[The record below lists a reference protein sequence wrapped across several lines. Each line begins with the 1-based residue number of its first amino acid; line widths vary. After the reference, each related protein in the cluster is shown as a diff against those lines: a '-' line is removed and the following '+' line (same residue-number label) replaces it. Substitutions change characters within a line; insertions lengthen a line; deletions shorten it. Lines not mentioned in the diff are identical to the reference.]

1 MTEPM
6 TEPMIKPMI
15 EIERVTKAY
24 DGRRVVDELSLS
36 VPPGS
41 LCVLL
46 GPSGCGKSTTL
57 RMINRLIAFDSGA
70 IRVGGEDVRQVP
82 PEVLRRRIGYA
93 IQSIGLFPHW
103 RVEDNIATVP
113 RLLGWPRS
121 QVRDRVSELLLLL
134 RLDPESY
141 RSKYPHQLSGGEQQR
156 VGVAR
161 ALAADPD
168 LLLMDEPFAALD
180 PVTRGALQGEILRIQ
195 RATKKTVVFVTHD
208 IEEALVL
215 ASDIAILER
224 GRLAQWGT
232 PIEILERPASPFVA
246 EFVGGAA
253 NGLKLMSLRT
263 VAERLHPGE
272 PAEGEALVS
281 NTSLRDA
288 LAAMAAGHTDRL
300 PVVDHAGRPLGAI
313 TLADLVR

>member
-1 MTEPM
+1 
-6 TEPMIKPMI
+6 
-15 EIERVTKAY
+15 
-24 DGRRVVDELSLS
+24 LSLS

-57 RMINRLIAFDSGA
+57 RMINRLIAFDSGM
-70 IRVGGEDVRQVP
+70 IRVGGEDVRRVP
-82 PEVLRRRIGYA
+82 PQVLRRRIGYA

-121 QVRDRVSELLLLL
+121 QVRDRVTELLELL
-134 RLDPESY
+134 RLDPASY
-141 RSKYPHQLSGGEQQR
+141 RTKYPHQLSGGEQQR

-168 LLLMDEPFAALD
+168 LLLMDEPFAAVD

-195 RATKKTVVFVTHD
+195 RATKKTIVFVTHD

-232 PIEILERPASPFVA
+232 PVEILEHPASPFVA

-253 NGLKLMSLRT
+253 SGLKLLSLRT
-263 VAERLHPGE
+263 IAERLHPGE
-272 PAEGEALVS
+272 PAEGESLPSDA
-281 NTSLRDA
+281 SLRDA
-288 LAAMAAGHTDRL
+288 LAAMAAGRTDRL
-300 PVVDHAGRPLGAI
+300 PVVDSAGRPLGAI